1 MGFDL
6 FVIPFT
12 AGLAF
17 LLLWFLYKTAVWLYN
32 LSRVD
37 RILLRRGIFSG
48 KTIRSVKEVFLE
60 SLLHRKI
67 FRTNPLLGYM
77 HMSLAFGWFLLILA
91 GNIEAMLFRP
101 ATVHPPYY
109 PIFFRFFEPE
119 AAEFPGAKAFE
130 FIMDFLL
137 LFILSGVALAL
148 FKRIRSRTLGMKKT
162 TRLLWYDRLAL
173 YSLWCIFPFR
183 LLAESITSGIYQTGG
198 VITGSIGNFLAGITP
213 LQSFEYPAW
222 WGYSLALG
230 LFFVALPFSRYMHI
244 PTEVVLIFLRNYGIR
259 TRNNYSSYSEIEVY
273 SCSRCGICIDPC
285 PMSAA
290 AGIQNIQSVYM
301 IRNIRYHTPDKEVLD
316 NCLMCG
322 RCNIACP
329 VGIITTDLRAIART
343 KEHFSEN
350 PQRNI
355 PVKITPQHEVIYFA
369 GCMGQLTP
377 AVTQSMETIMKQAG
391 EDYLFLDKEESI
403 CCGRPLALA
412 GRIAEAKQLMEI
424 NRNKILSSGARILV
438 TSCPICF
445 KVFKEEYHLPI
456 TILHHT
462 QYLHRLLMQG
472 RIRLQNRN
480 ITLAYHDPCE
490 LGRGSGIY
498 EEPRQILKHAGHL
511 VPTASEKER
520 SICCGG
526 SLGNTVIGQ
535 KKRRE
540 IAEYSLDNL
549 KVNNPDTIVTSCPLC
564 KKTFAQT
571 SDRPVLDIAEVV
583 KSAMFRDRDNSR
595 LPEHFLMPAEEL
607 TI

>member
-17 LLLWFLYKTAVWLYN
+17 LLVWFLYKTVEWLSHLN
-32 LSRVD
+32 RVD
-37 RILLRRGIFSG
+37 RTMLRRGVISS
-48 KTIRSVKEVFLE
+48 KTVRSVKEVILE

-77 HMSLAFGWFLLILA
+77 HMSLAFGWFLLIVA
-91 GNIEAMLFRP
+91 GNVEAMIFKP
-101 ATVHPPYY
+101 ATIHPPYY

-119 AAEFPGAKAFE
+119 AAGFPGAKAFE

-137 LFILSGVALAL
+137 VFILSGVALAL
-148 FKRIRSRTLGMKKT
+148 FKRIRSRALGMKKT

-198 VITGSIGNFLAGITP
+198 IVTGSLGNILAGLIP

-222 WGYSLALG
+222 WAYSLALG

-244 PTEVVLIFLRNYGIR
+244 PTEVVLIFLRNYGIH
-259 TRNNYSSYSEIEVY
+259 TRNSYSSYSEIEVY

-285 PMSAA
+285 PMSEA

-301 IRNIRYHTPDKEVLD
+301 IRNIRYKTPDEEVND

-329 VGIITTDLRAIART
+329 VGIVTTDLRAIARNERHLSGNLHLT
-343 KEHFSEN
+343 
-350 PQRNI
+350 I
-355 PVKITPQHEVIYFA
+355 PATSSPHHDVIYFA

-377 AVTQSMETIMKQAG
+377 AVTQSMETILQQAG

-424 NRNKILSSGARILV
+424 NRDKILSSGARTLV
-438 TSCPICF
+438 TSCPICY
-445 KVFKEEYHLPI
+445 KVFREDYHLPI
-456 TILHHT
+456 NVMHHT

-472 RIRLQNRN
+472 RIRLRSQN
-480 ITLAYHDPCE
+480 ISLAYHDPCE

-498 EEPRQILKHAGHL
+498 EEPRQILRLAGNL
-511 VPTASEKER
+511 LPTASEKEK

-526 SLGNTVIGQ
+526 SLGNTVLNQ
-535 KKRRE
+535 KKRHA
-540 IAEYSLDNL
+540 ITEYSLESL
-549 KVNNPDTIVTSCPLC
+549 TINNPDTIVTSCPLC
-564 KKTFAQT
+564 KKTFAQR

-583 KSAMFRDRDNSR
+583 KSAIFRDKDNIR
-595 LPEHFLMPAEEL
+595 IRENYQIPAEEFSS
-607 TI
+607 

>member
-17 LLLWFLYKTAVWLYN
+17 LLVWFIYKTAIWLYN
-32 LSRVD
+32 LNRVD
-37 RILLRRGIFSG
+37 RILLKRGIFSE
-48 KTIRSVKEVFLE
+48 KTIRSVKEVILE

-67 FRTNPLLGYM
+67 FHTNPLLGYM
-77 HMSLAFGWFLLILA
+77 HMSFAFGWFLLIVA
-91 GNIEAMLFRP
+91 GNIEAMIFKP
-101 ATVHPPYY
+101 AAIHPPYY

-119 AAEFPGAKAFE
+119 AAGFPGAKTFK

-148 FKRIRSRTLGMKKT
+148 FKRICSRALGMKKT

-183 LLAESITSGIYQTGG
+183 LFAESITSGIYQTGG
-198 VITGSIGNFLAGITP
+198 FITGSLGNYLGSLIP

-222 WGYSLALG
+222 WAYSLALG
-230 LFFVALPFSRYMHI
+230 LFFLALPFSRYMHI
-244 PTEVVLIFLRNYGIR
+244 PTEMVLIFLRNYGIR
-259 TRNNYSSYSEIEVY
+259 TRNSYSSYSEIEVY

-285 PMSAA
+285 PMLAA
-290 AGIQNIQSVYM
+290 AAIQNIQSVYM
-301 IRNIRYHTPDKEVLD
+301 IRNIRYHTPDEEVLD

-343 KEHFSEN
+343 EKHFPEN
-350 PQRNI
+350 PQPKI
-355 PVKITPQHEVIYFA
+355 PFKTATRHEVIYFA

-377 AVTQSMETIMKQAG
+377 AVTKSMETIMNHAE

-424 NRNKILSSGARILV
+424 NRDIILSSGARILV
-438 TSCPICF
+438 TSCPICY
-445 KVFKEEYHLPI
+445 KVFREEYHLPI
-456 TILHHT
+456 TVMHHT

-472 RIRLQNRN
+472 RIRLRSRN
-480 ITLAYHDPCE
+480 ISLAYHDPCE
-490 LGRGSGIY
+490 LGRGCEIY
-498 EEPRQILKHAGHL
+498 QEPRQVLKHAGIL
-511 VPTASEKER
+511 VPIASEKEK

-526 SLGNTVIGQ
+526 SLGNSVLGQ
-535 KKRRE
+535 KKRRQ
-540 IAEYSLDNL
+540 ITKYSLENL
-549 KVNNPDTIVTSCPLC
+549 TINHPDTIVTACPLC
-564 KKTFAQT
+564 KKTFAQ
-571 SDRPVLDIAEVV
+571 SSELPVLDIAEVV
-583 KSAMFRDRDNSR
+583 KSAMFSKNGNSK
-595 LPEHFLMPAEEL
+595 LPEHHLIPTEEFSF
-607 TI
+607 